1 MRLVVFLE
9 DLIDW
14 SEQVCIRW
22 IQMGRSVPLPVMWP
36 GYFRWWG
43 LRVHAKLESLSAGM
57 DFA

>member
-43 LRVHAKLESLSAGM
+43 LRVHAKLESLSAV
-57 DFA
+57 